1 MFWFETSFILK
12 GDEVVFSKGKPYM
25 KFSNV
30 PINYSIQD
38 AAQCTET
45 VGGDHKVC
53 VLHFEKM
60 HPLSYQHTAKQYDY

>member
-1 MFWFETSFILK
+1 
-12 GDEVVFSKGKPYM
+12 M

-45 VGGDHKVC
+45 VDGDRKVC
-53 VLHFEKM
+53 VLHFEKT
-60 HPLSYQHTAKQYDY
+60 HPLSYQHMAKQYDWLVGF